1 MKVETLEAYNVPSDI
16 LAIWRTQVGSDLLPV
31 QERAIKEFGLFADGN
46 LIVFSPTSSG
56 KTFVGEMAA
65 VKAARANTK
74 VLYLVPQKA
83 LAAEKFEELRR
94 RYSPAGIK
102 VVVSSRDRREHDDEI
117 ERGDFHIAVVVFE
130 KVQALLISKPQLMDL
145 VGLVVVDEL
154 QMLTDKDRGPT
165 LELLLT
171 KLRISSSRPRI
182 IGLSAVLGRAQGLAD
197 WLGARL
203 LVDARRPVDLRKG
216 VLCRGEFRYQEHN
229 SGQQGTEAFA
239 DFRSEKRE
247 ELFLAA
253 VEELARRGEQVLAFV
268 PDRATTVLFARVLSQ
283 RLVPAPAAAA
293 IEELRQQE
301 ETLAREA
308 LLEVLGSAVAFHNSD
323 LSPEERDIIERHF
336 RGGAIRALLSTS
348 TLAVGMNLPV
358 KNVVLDHQRWDYLRR
373 YGRWSLVDISRS
385 EYENMSGRAG
395 RLSLVND
402 FGRSILVT
410 YSPFEADVWL
420 GHFAGGEFDEI
431 RPTLA
436 DAPLENHVLD
446 LMASGFASSRAELEE
461 MLLASFTGS
470 VHWAQKM
477 SRAEFSQALEKAVA
491 AGLSGGLLRAIA
503 EERMEVTAVGRVCA
517 AKGIGVATGAV
528 LAKWA
533 KESIDATVD
542 DLEVLLVVGQTPA
555 GLDVYVALPR
565 DERWAADY
573 RGKVLARAAAAGA
586 SARPVFAE
594 ITTDLRSLE
603 YETTKV
609 IKKALL
615 MGDWIAEVPT
625 QEIEGRYHTWA
636 GAIRRIGEEHGWL
649 VDALAGVAR
658 ASGWQEARSRALDM
672 LADRLAHGVLPD
684 ALPLARLRA
693 RGVGR
698 ALLRRLVD
706 AGLRTRDELK
716 DAGADKVREALRNK
730 AAFAALWTAV
740 GPRSQDASAA
750 VIPPSSSRAADAAP
764 ISVDAAEPSQ
774 PVLTV
779 NLREHRVF
787 YRGVEIPTRPP
798 NNLQRQPF
806 LALAVLA
813 ENAGASIGL
822 SDLAESMHR
831 LGGLS
836 RRLVAPEAR
845 DLRYRILRP
854 FRRALKSGVP
864 APEIDRLVES
874 ISGDA
879 LRLNAPGPVSFVPRH
894 RERKAS

>member
-16 LAIWRTQVGSDLLPV
+16 LAVWRQQVGADLLPV
-31 QERAIKEFGLFADGN
+31 QERAIKEFGLFAEGN

-65 VKAARANTK
+65 VKAARGNTK

-83 LAAEKFEELRR
+83 LAVEKFEELRR
-94 RYSPAGIK
+94 RYSSAGIK
-102 VVVSSRDRREHDDEI
+102 VVVSSRDRREHDDDI

-130 KVQALLISKPQLMDL
+130 KVQALLIAKPQLMDL

-154 QMLTDKDRGPT
+154 QMITDKDRGPT

-171 KLRISSSRPRI
+171 KLRIASSKPRI
-182 IGLSAVLGRAQGLAD
+182 IGLSAVLGRAQSLAD

-203 LVDARRPVDLRKG
+203 LVDQRRPVDLRKG

-229 SGQQGTEAFA
+229 SGKQGVEPFA

-283 RLVPAPAAAA
+283 RLVPAPATAAA
-293 IEELRQQE
+293 EELRNQE
-301 ETLAREA
+301 ETLARET

-323 LSPEERDIIERHF
+323 LSPEEREIVERHF
-336 RGGAIRALLSTS
+336 RDGSIRALFSTS

-358 KNVVLDHQRWDYLRR
+358 KNVVLDHQRWEYLRR

-420 GHFAGGEFDEI
+420 QHFAGGEFEEI

-436 DAPLENHVLD
+436 EAPLENHVLD
-446 LMASGFASSRAELEE
+446 LMASGFASSRPELEE
-461 MLLASFTGS
+461 MLLASFTGW

-477 SRAEFSQALEKAVA
+477 SRVEFGQALDKAVA
-491 AGLSGGLLRAIA
+491 AGLSGGLLRAQA
-503 EERMEVTAVGRVCA
+503 DDRMEVTAVGRVCA

-528 LAKWA
+528 LAMWA
-533 KESIDATVD
+533 KAAIEVTAH
-542 DLEVLLVVGQTPA
+542 DLEVLMVVSQTPVGQ
-555 GLDVYVALPR
+555 DVYVALPR

-573 RGKVLARAAAAGA
+573 RGKVLARAAAGGIT
-586 SARPVFAE
+586 ARPIFAE
-594 ITTDLRSLE
+594 IATDLRSLE
-603 YETTKV
+603 YDTTKV
-609 IKKALL
+609 LKKALL
-615 MGDWIAEVPT
+615 MSDWIEEVPT

-636 GAIRRIGEEHGWL
+636 GAIRRIGEEYGWL

-658 ASGWQEARSRALDM
+658 ATGWPETRSRALQV
-672 LADRLAHGVLPD
+672 LADRLAYGVLPD

-698 ALLRRLVD
+698 ALLRRMVD
-706 AGLRTRDELK
+706 AGFGTREQLK
-716 DAGADKVREALRNK
+716 EAGPERVRDAIRNK
-730 AAFAALWTAV
+730 AAFTALWIAV
-740 GPRSQDASAA
+740 GAGADNAQAA
-750 VIPPSSSRAADAAP
+750 AMRPSSRAADAPATVADVP
-764 ISVDAAEPSQ
+764 GTPA

-779 NLREHRVF
+779 NLREYRVF

-798 NNLQRQPF
+798 NNLQRQPL

-813 ENAGASIGL
+813 ENAGASVSV
-822 SDLAESMHR
+822 SDLAASMHR

-836 RRLVAPEAR
+836 RRPVAPEAR

-854 FRRALKSGVP
+854 FRRALKSNVP
-864 APEIDRLVES
+864 RPELDRLVES
-874 ISGDA
+874 IAGDA
-879 LRLNAPGPVSFVPRH
+879 LRLNVAGPVTVVPKH
-894 RERKAS
+894 GERNAS